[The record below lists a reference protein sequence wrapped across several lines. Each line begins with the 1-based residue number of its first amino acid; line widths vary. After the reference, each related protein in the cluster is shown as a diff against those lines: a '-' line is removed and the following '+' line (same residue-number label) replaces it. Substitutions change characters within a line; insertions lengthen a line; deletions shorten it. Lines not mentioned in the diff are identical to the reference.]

1 MVGRALGMGGRR
13 DCQSECNH
21 HSGYGDVRAVQ
32 NRHWGG
38 GTIDCRRACGRL
50 VCLGTPKG

>member
-50 VCLGTPKG
+50 VCLGTPRG